1 MPPRHGKS
9 ELSSKYFPAWYMGT
23 FPERNV
29 IWTSAT
35 DELAT
40 DFSGSARDILAEHG
54 QEIFGVTIRR
64 DRSAAHRWA
73 LDQGG
78 EVRAAGVGGGVMGR
92 GAHLLGIDD
101 YAKNVEEALSPTY
114 RRRVHQWFHST
125 STTRLTP
132 DGAIVIIAT
141 RWHPNDLIGM
151 VLKEAEETG
160 EHWERVRMP
169 ALGDDGAAL
178 WPEQFSREWLERRRA
193 SYYASG
199 YPWMWE
205 ALYQQN
211 PPEVLDALFQSE
223 WFGEHVMFDE
233 WPPEELTRF
242 KVVALDPSMG
252 ASTKSDYSAFVKL
265 VLDYSGTLWV
275 EADLERRDPWKIVA
289 DGIAIAKAFKPD
301 RVVVET
307 NGFQAVLRGMFA
319 EQSRAAG
326 LVLPLVGYTNSGNK
340 KDRILGTIPPFLA
353 NGEIRFKR
361 RSGGTN
367 LLLEQLKGFPSHK
380 FDDGPDALQM
390 AIFTVSELARASSG
404 AGVEQYDQLYT

>member
-1 MPPRHGKS
+1 M
-9 ELSSKYFPAWYMGT
+9 SSKYFPAWYMGT

-40 DFSGSARDILAEHG
+40 DFSASARDILLEHG
-54 QEIFGVTIRR
+54 PGMFGVNLRR
-64 DRSAAHRWA
+64 DRCAAYRWA
-73 LDQGG
+73 LGQGG
-78 EVRAAGVGGGVMGR
+78 ELRAAGVGGGVMGR
-92 GAHLLGIDD
+92 GADLLGIDD

-125 STTRLTP
+125 SSTRLTP

-141 RWHPNDLIGM
+141 RWHPQDLIGM

-169 ALGDDGAAL
+169 AIGDDGAAL
-178 WPEQFSREWLERRRA
+178 WPEQFSAEWLERRRA

-211 PPEVLDALFQSE
+211 PPEVLDAEFDTN
-223 WFGEHVMFDE
+223 WFGDHVMFDE
-233 WPPEELTRF
+233 WPDPASIRF
-242 KVVALDPSMG
+242 KIMALDPSLG
-252 ASTKSDYSAFVKL
+252 GSAKADYSAFVKIA
-265 VLDYSGTLWV
+265 LDFSGTLWV
-275 EADLERRDPWKIVA
+275 EADLERRDPWKIVR
-289 DGIAIAKAFKPD
+289 DGLAIAREFNPHWFG
-301 RVVVET
+301 VET
-307 NGFQAVLRGMFA
+307 NQFQAVLAGMFE
-319 EQSRAAG
+319 EQSKAAG
-326 LVLPLVGYTNSGNK
+326 LMLPLVTISSHENK
-340 KDRILGTIPPFLA
+340 RERIRRDLTPYLA
-353 NGEIRFKR
+353 RGEFRFKR

-380 FDDGPDALQM
+380 HDDGPDALQM
-390 AIFTVSELARASSG
+390 ALSLARDLFNKEPANP
-404 AGVEQYDQLYT
+404 